1 MAKNKQKNAQNSDE
15 INYPPVVA
23 VLGHVD
29 HGKTTLLDTIRKTT
43 IALREHGGITQKIG
57 ASTVEITHEGKKRK
71 ITFIDTPGHEAFSLM
86 RGRGVQAAD
95 IGLLVVSVVDGVQPQ
110 TRESIKLL
118 QDSKIPFIVVL
129 TKSDDPNKNLEKA
142 KQQLLKEEV
151 LLENYG
157 GEVPVIEVSAKTN
170 INIKELL
177 ELILLV
183 FDMKKHSGFY
193 KFLSSNPFSAI
204 VIESKL
210 DQKSGPRATIIV
222 KNGTVLLRDE
232 IVCDTVSG
240 RVRTIIN
247 DFGQRLDKATVGDAV
262 EILGFQEVPKVGE
275 IVFKKSEKVKE
286 ELPLQIPLPETEIQ
300 EVQELGPDTYVDI
313 NVLSVIICADSQ
325 GSLEAIVNKIPERIK
340 VAMTKTGDI
349 ETSDVLFAKSVG
361 AIILG
366 FNIKIKPEVVKLA
379 ATEKVL
385 LKNYLIIYEMMDE
398 IQDLLDGKILSLQE
412 EVFGNAKILA
422 RFPFEKTEVLGIVV
436 TDGRIARG
444 DRVRVMR
451 KDETIGEANISSVR
465 QGKNTVSKV
474 EKGQEAGII
483 LSPSLD
489 FTIGDVLISHR

>member
-1 MAKNKQKNAQNSDE
+1 MANKNIKNTNKSDE
-15 INYPPVVA
+15 VIYPPVVA

-43 IALREHGGITQKIG
+43 VALREHGGITQKIG

-95 IGLLVVSVVDGVQPQ
+95 IGLLVVSIVDGVKPQ
-110 TRESIKLL
+110 TKESIKLL

-129 TKSDDPNKNLEKA
+129 TKSDDPNKNPEKA
-142 KQQLLKEEV
+142 KQQLLKEKV

-157 GEVPVIEVSAKTN
+157 GDVPVIEVSAKTN

-183 FDMKKHSGFY
+183 FDVKKDSGFY
-193 KFLSSNPFSAI
+193 KFLPSNPFSAI

-222 KNGTVLLRDE
+222 KNGTILLRDE
-232 IVCDTVSG
+232 IVCGDVSG

-247 DFGQRLDKATVGDAV
+247 DLGERLEKATVGDAV

-275 IVFKKSEKVKE
+275 IVFKKSEKAKE
-286 ELPLQIPLPETEIQ
+286 ELPEQIPVAEIEPE
-300 EVQELGPDTYVDI
+300 EVAELGPNTDVDI

-366 FNIKIKPEVVKLA
+366 FNIKIKPEVAKLA
-379 ATEKVL
+379 ATEKIL

-412 EVFGNAKILA
+412 EVFGNAKVLA

-436 TDGRIARG
+436 TEGRIARG

-451 KDETIGEANISSVR
+451 KDEAIGEANISSVR
-465 QGKNTVSKV
+465 QGKETVSKV
-474 EKGQEAGII
+474 ETGQEAGII
-483 LSPSLD
+483 LTPFLD